1 MKKIHVLL
9 SVVVLSAAFLA
20 PVVNADISP
29 WELRQTL
36 NNYLTANEILA
47 ENSVSTNKSQF
58 ARNIAKSR
66 NQINHLT
73 DAQLQS
79 MIDAM
84 PNSQTYT
91 DQVAKL
97 LDAANKL
104 ENIDQV
110 SAVTSSA
117 LNSFNNVPVLQSLTQ
132 PVLFPPAYPVG
143 GNYDTFTAT
152 LDGFGLL
159 SDGPDAGSET
169 NDERCDSDGEAAQQI
184 ALATEKVICVLGE
197 LAADAIIEP
206 ISRGV
211 AFGLTAICQE
221 IVVATE
227 ITIAQC
233 DLQDALVDGAEIEA
247 AYENSKIISN
257 QVTEVSVE
265 LDAHNTNI
273 EGDINVHDT
282 NISNK
287 LDVHDIDIKNA
298 LNTHDTEIKSLLANI
313 QAVVNANGNKID
325 VLLERQ
331 LDVVRLLHTP
341 QGRRSSSV
349 PACNG
354 SDCNWPN
361 KN

>member
-1 MKKIHVLL
+1 MKKIY
-9 SVVVLSAAFLA
+9 VVLFVAILSTVFLA
-20 PVVNADISP
+20 PDVKAEISP

-36 NNYLTANEILA
+36 NNYLTANELLN
-47 ENSVSTNKSQF
+47 ESSVSTNKSQLTQ
-58 ARNIAKSR
+58 NIAKLR
-66 NQINHLT
+66 KNINLLS
-73 DAQLQS
+73 DAQLQT

-84 PNSQTYT
+84 PNSQTYA

-97 LDAANKL
+97 LNAVNKL
-104 ENIDQV
+104 ESTGQASVANLP
-110 SAVTSSA
+110 A
-117 LNSFNNVPVLQSLTQ
+117 LNSLDSVPVLQSLTP
-132 PVLFPPAYPVG
+132 PVLFSPGYPVG

-159 SDGPDAGSET
+159 SDGPDAGSAT

-197 LAADAIIEP
+197 LTADAIIEP

-211 AFGLTAICQE
+211 AFGLTAICKE

-273 EGDINVHDT
+273 EGDIAVHNT
-282 NISNK
+282 TISTK

-298 LNTHDTEIKSLLANI
+298 LNSHDLEIKSLLATI

-331 LDVVRLLHTP
+331 LEVVRLLHTP
-341 QGRRSSSV
+341 QGRRASNV

-354 SDCNWPN
+354 SDCDWPN
-361 KN
+361 RN

>member
-1 MKKIHVLL
+1 MKKIFILLSAVLL
-9 SVVVLSAAFLA
+9 SVTFLA
-20 PVVNADISP
+20 SNANAEISP

-36 NNYLTANEILA
+36 NDYLSANEILN
-47 ENSVSTNKSQF
+47 ENTVTINKSQL
-58 ARNIAKSR
+58 AQSIAKTR
-66 NQINHLT
+66 ARVNLLT
-73 DAQLQS
+73 DAQLQI

-84 PNSQTYT
+84 PNSQTYA

-97 LDAANKL
+97 VDAASKL
-104 ENIDQV
+104 KQPTQPGSV
-110 SAVTSSA
+110 SVPVLSSV
-117 LNSFNNVPVLQSLTQ
+117 NDGPVLQSLTP
-132 PVLFPPAYPVG
+132 PVLFSPAYPVG

-159 SDGPDAGSET
+159 SDGPDAGAET

-184 ALATEKVICVLGE
+184 ALATEKVVCVLGE

-206 ISRGV
+206 ISRV
-211 AFGLTAICQE
+211 AAFGLTAICQE

-247 AYENSKIISN
+247 AYENSKIISG

-265 LDAHNTNI
+265 IDA
-273 EGDINVHDT
+273 HDT
-282 NISNK
+282 NIENK
-287 LDVHDIDIKNA
+287 IDTHHIDITNTLGVHDTDIKSTMA
-298 LNTHDTEIKSLLANI
+298 THDADIKSLLANI

-325 VLLERQ
+325 ILLERQ
-331 LDVVRLLHTP
+331 LEVVRLLHTP

-354 SDCNWPN
+354 GDCNWPN
-361 KN
+361 RN